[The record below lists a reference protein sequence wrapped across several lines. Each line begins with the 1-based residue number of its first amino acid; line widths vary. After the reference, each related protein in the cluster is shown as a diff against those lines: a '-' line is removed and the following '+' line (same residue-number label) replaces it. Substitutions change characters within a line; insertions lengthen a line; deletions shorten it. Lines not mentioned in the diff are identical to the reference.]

1 MDTNINLFP
10 CNRVPIGFCLEGLC
24 DLCVTCALREESAPM
39 QVVIGQTPELA
50 QQSDSAPLL
59 LSAD

>member
-24 DLCVTCALREESAPM
+24 DLCVTCALREESTPV
-39 QVVIGQTPELA
+39 QVAIGQMPELA

-59 LSAD
+59 LSSV